1 MVIYSAYQ
9 EIPKPQNQEAS
20 KMCRT
25 IISAIIIIGMLMCAG
40 CKKEGAAEKAG
51 KKLDEAGKSL
61 QDSAERAKDSIE
73 KSTR

>member
-1 MVIYSAYQ
+1 
-9 EIPKPQNQEAS
+9 
-20 KMCRT
+20 MCRA

-51 KKLDEAGKSL
+51 KKLNEAGKSL

>member
-1 MVIYSAYQ
+1 MRKTMLA
-9 EIPKPQNQEAS
+9 
-20 KMCRT
+20 T
-25 IISAIIIIGMLMCAG
+25 IILIGMVMCGG